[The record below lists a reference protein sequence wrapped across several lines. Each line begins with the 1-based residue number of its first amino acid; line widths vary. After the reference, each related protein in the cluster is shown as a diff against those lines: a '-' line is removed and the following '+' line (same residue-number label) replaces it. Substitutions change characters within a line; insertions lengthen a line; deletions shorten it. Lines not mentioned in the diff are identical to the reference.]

1 MRDRSAWRRVPR
13 NVVVVFGYPLS
24 RRHGTFS
31 EVMGLAFAKSGL
43 TRRVAYKMLELVGER
58 TSLILLGSL
67 VVTAG
72 MPFALPIGAAPN
84 AITHESKQFT
94 TAEFFTH
101 GIVMSIV
108 PMLVLGIVLVT
119 VWPMLGMPI
128 VVK

>member
-1 MRDRSAWRRVPR
+1 M
-13 NVVVVFGYPLS
+13 
-24 RRHGTFS
+24 
-31 EVMGLAFAKSGL
+31 
-43 TRRVAYKMLELVGER
+43 
-58 TSLILLGSL
+58 ILLGSL

-72 MPFALPIGAAPN
+72 MPFALPIGAALK
-84 AITHESKQFT
+84 AITYESKQFST
-94 TAEFFTH
+94 GEFFTH